1 MFDYDQARQNMVECQ
16 IRTVRVTDA
25 AVIEALRTVP
35 REAFVPAHLKG
46 IAYVDE
52 DLRLDHDRFM
62 MEPMVMARLLQ
73 AAEVGPGDTA
83 LAIGCTRGYAVALL
97 SRLAETVVG
106 LESNADFVA
115 ASDAALSA
123 LGVDNAA
130 VIEGDLAQGYP
141 RQAPYD
147 VILIEGRCA
156 EIPANIVD
164 QLGEGG
170 RLIAVIDDHGV
181 GKAVLMRRSGGAVG
195 TRVLFDAQV
204 PPLKAFDRA
213 PEFQF

>member
-1 MFDYDQARQNMVECQ
+1 MFDYEQARHNMVECQ

-25 AVIEALRTVP
+25 AVIDALRAVP
-35 REAFVPAHLKG
+35 REAFLPAHLKA
-46 IAYVDE
+46 IAYVDD
-52 DLRLDHDRFM
+52 DLRLNDERFM
-62 MEPMVMARLLQ
+62 MDPMVLARLLQ
-73 AAEVGPGDTA
+73 AAEIGPGDTA

-97 SRLAETVVG
+97 SRIAETVVG
-106 LESNADFVA
+106 IESDPEFVA

-130 VIEGDLAQGYP
+130 VIEGKLDEGYA

-156 EIPANIVD
+156 EIPRRIVD
-164 QLGEGG
+164 QLAEGG
-170 RLIAVIDDHGV
+170 RLIAVTDDKGV
-181 GKAVLMRRSGGAVG
+181 GKAVLMRRSGGVVG
-195 TRVLFDAQV
+195 SRVLFDAQV

-213 PEFQF
+213 PAFQF

>member
-1 MFDYDQARQNMVECQ
+1 MFDFEQARQNMVECQ

-25 AVIEALRTVP
+25 AVIEALRAVP
-35 REAFVPAHLKG
+35 REAFLPAQLKS

-52 DLRLDHDRFM
+52 DLRLERDRFM
-62 MEPMVMARLLQ
+62 MEPMVLARLLQ
-73 AAEVGPGDTA
+73 AAEIGPGDTA
-83 LAIGCTRGYAVALL
+83 LAIGCTRGYSVALL
-97 SRLAETVVG
+97 ARIAETVVG
-106 LESNADFVA
+106 LESDAEFVA
-115 ASDAALSA
+115 ASDAALAS

-130 VIEGDLAQGYP
+130 VIEGNLAEGYP

-156 EIPANIVD
+156 QIPRNIVD
-164 QLGEGG
+164 QLAEGG
-170 RLIAVIDDHGV
+170 RLIAITDDAGV

-195 TRVLFDAQV
+195 SRVLFDAQV
-204 PPLKAFDRA
+204 PRLKAFDRA

>member
-1 MFDYDQARQNMVECQ
+1 MFDFEQARQNMVECQ

-25 AVIEALRTVP
+25 AVIEALRSVP
-35 REAFVPAHLKG
+35 REAFLPAHLKS
-46 IAYVDE
+46 IAYVDD
-52 DLRLDHDRFM
+52 DLRLNQDRFM

-73 AAEVGPGDTA
+73 AAEIGAGDTA

-97 SRLAETVVG
+97 ARMAETVVG
-106 LESNADFVA
+106 VESDPDFVA

-156 EIPANIVD
+156 EVPQNIVD
-164 QLGEGG
+164 QLAEGG
-170 RLIAVIDDHGV
+170 RLIGVIDDHGV

-204 PPLKAFDRA
+204 PALKAFGRA

>member
-1 MFDYDQARQNMVECQ
+1 MFDFEQARQNMVECQ

-25 AVIEALRTVP
+25 GVLAAMRSVP
-35 REAFVPAHLKG
+35 REAFLPAQLKS

-52 DLRLDHDRFM
+52 DLRINEDRYM
-62 MEPMVMARLLQ
+62 MEPMVLARLLQ

-83 LAIGCTRGYAVALL
+83 LAIGCTRGYSVALL
-97 SRLAETVVG
+97 AQLAETVVG
-106 LESNADFVA
+106 LESDGVFVA
-115 ASDAALSA
+115 ASDATLSS

-130 VIEGDLAQGYP
+130 VIEGDLAQGYA

-156 EIPANIVD
+156 SVPQGIVD
-164 QLGEGG
+164 QLAEGG
-170 RLIAVIDDHGV
+170 RLVTVTDEGGV

-204 PPLKAFDRA
+204 PRLKAFDRA
-213 PEFQF
+213 PAFQF